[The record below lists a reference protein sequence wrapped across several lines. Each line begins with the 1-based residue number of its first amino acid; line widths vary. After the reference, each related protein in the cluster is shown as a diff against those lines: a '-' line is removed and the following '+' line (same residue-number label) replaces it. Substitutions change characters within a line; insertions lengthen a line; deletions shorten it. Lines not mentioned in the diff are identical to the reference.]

1 VSDAQW
7 YRFPGD
13 VGRESHGI
21 PGRTR
26 STPGCDIRRELRC
39 PGGAGVGANF
49 NLGKKNSVNQLSQL
63 VGSTN
68 NALLRIDNNAGN
80 DATALDLR
88 LEPGLAPMKVNSS
101 TPGEQ
106 SQC

>member
-1 VSDAQW
+1 MLSRIGSLVMW
-7 YRFPGD
+7 
-13 VGRESHGI
+13 VGRATEFLVGLAVLLAVIFGVS
-21 PGRTR
+21 
-26 STPGCDIRRELRC
+26 SVALA
-39 PGGAGVGANF
+39 GAGVGATF

-68 NALLRIDNNAGN
+68 NALLRIDNNNAGN

-88 LEPGLAPMKVNSS
+88 VEPGLAPMKVNSS

>member
-1 VSDAQW
+1 MLSRIGSLVMW
-7 YRFPGD
+7 
-13 VGRESHGI
+13 VGRATEFLVGLAVLLAVIFGVS
-21 PGRTR
+21 
-26 STPGCDIRRELRC
+26 SVALA
-39 PGGAGVGANF
+39 GAGVGATF

-88 LEPGLAPMKVNSS
+88 VEPGVAPLKVNSS

>member
-1 VSDAQW
+1 MLSRIGSLVMW
-7 YRFPGD
+7 
-13 VGRESHGI
+13 VGRATVFLVGLAVLLAVIFGVS
-21 PGRTR
+21 
-26 STPGCDIRRELRC
+26 SVAL
-39 PGGAGVGANF
+39 AGVGATF

-88 LEPGLAPMKVNSS
+88 VEPGLAPMKVNSS

>member
-1 VSDAQW
+1 MLSRIGSLVMWVRRATVFLVGLAVLLAVIFGVSSVA
-7 YRFPGD
+7 
-13 VGRESHGI
+13 
-21 PGRTR
+21 
-26 STPGCDIRRELRC
+26 LA
-39 PGGAGVGANF
+39 GAGVGATF

-88 LEPGLAPMKVNSS
+88 VEPGLAPMKVNSS

>member
-1 VSDAQW
+1 MLSRIGSLVMW
-7 YRFPGD
+7 
-13 VGRESHGI
+13 VGRATVFLVGLAVLLAVIFGVS
-21 PGRTR
+21 
-26 STPGCDIRRELRC
+26 SVALA
-39 PGGAGVGANF
+39 GAGVGATF

-88 LEPGLAPMKVNSS
+88 VEPGLAPMKVNSS